1 MFNLQ
6 RFLQKKPEH
15 PMANVREARRALAEL
30 PVNDPFKSLEEISF
44 WLQSMLDLDSL
55 KLVDRIAVT
64 RLLDEAAQPFQRSLS
79 RDYLAATRMNKIQE
93 NRLWG
98 LSFEFWRRLAAA
110 YFICIEGVERSA
122 KGAGRG
128 TEELAGLTVRAL
140 KALAAQIKLL
150 HLRYRPVDGRTW
162 SDVIKL
168 YMLAEGKLFVRELV
182 MASHSNQTHTSV
194 QQELLKILMLEAAA
208 PDRLVPAQIELAE
221 RLAGQFASSF
231 VMDEEPQGCTHY
243 FDLSACKAPTRLL
256 PGTRTHSVMRFFGV
270 GSALHKLEE
279 TMRQVKLS
287 VVPQELDVGEHG
299 GRKDELLDLLS
310 QLLQSW
316 SATPPQRKYVR
327 KAAVSR
333 LNVVNG
339 FSEIRRRVAGTE
351 KIVASSAIDNKDMLY
366 QERLDLRLYGF
377 VTEKTRQMMAE
388 AATRSVAVTQGEDAT
403 ESWIMENISESGF
416 GAVIPELAQDWVK
429 VGTLLALR
437 PENGG
442 EWNVGIVRRLTRT
455 PQMKVYV
462 GIQVL
467 AHEPVSVRLHP
478 VGVKL
483 SVWENVAEIQAQEFL
498 TALLL
503 PQSVYCLEE
512 NCLLLEQ
519 GSYEVNREYEMI
531 ARGEKSR
538 LRLTSLFEQGEDF
551 ERVGFAVAEKKA
563 RKQ

>member
-1 MFNLQ
+1 MINLQ

-15 PMANVREARRALAEL
+15 PMANVREARKALAEL

-44 WLQSMLDLDSL
+44 WLQSMLDLESL
-55 KLVDRIAVT
+55 KLVDQIEVT
-64 RLLDEAAQPFQRSLS
+64 KLLDEAAQPFQRSLS
-79 RDYLAATRMNKIQE
+79 RDYLAATRMNKAQE

-110 YFICIEGVERSA
+110 YFICIESIERGA
-122 KGAGRG
+122 KGAEQVTG
-128 TEELAGLTVRAL
+128 ELTGLAVRAL
-140 KALAAQIKLL
+140 RALAAQIKLL
-150 HLRYRPVDGRTW
+150 HLRYRPVDERTW

-168 YMLAEGKLFVRELV
+168 YMLAEGKLFLRELV
-182 MASHSNQTHTSV
+182 TTSQLSQTPTSV
-194 QQELLKILMLEAAA
+194 QQEILKILMLEAAA
-208 PDRLVPAQIELAE
+208 PDRLMPAQIELAD
-221 RLAGQFASSF
+221 RLVGQFASSF
-231 VMDEEPQGCTHY
+231 VLAEEPQGCTCY
-243 FDLSACKAPTRLL
+243 FDLSARKAPARLQ
-256 PGTRTHSVMRFFGV
+256 PGTRTHSVMRFFGA
-270 GSALHKLEE
+270 GIALQKLEE

-287 VVPQELDVGEHG
+287 AVPQELDVGVH

-339 FSEIRRRVAGTE
+339 FPEIRRRVAGTE

-377 VTEKTRQMMAE
+377 VTEKTQQMMAE
-388 AATRSVAVTQGEDAT
+388 AATRSVEALPEEDTT

-416 GAVIPELAQDWVK
+416 GAIIPELAQDWVK

-442 EWNVGIVRRLTRT
+442 EWNVGVVRRLTRT

-478 VGVKL
+478 IGVKL

-512 NCLLLEQ
+512 SCLLLEQ

-531 ARGEKSR
+531 VRGEKSR

-563 RKQ
+563 RKR